1 MGSGAV
7 ILFGVAMVLLIG
19 LTVVALYF
27 AGARVPLATTARLCL
42 WEKLRAA
49 GLAGYVDPAC
59 VNEIADFHSA
69 GLMLVAQRGGRALR
83 PARREL
89 LRRLDGAVR
98 IIDSHLHAMPPPPD
112 PDARPVLLLLSK
124 YGIAAGAAR
133 EAPPGA

>member
-1 MGSGAV
+1 M
-7 ILFGVAMVLLIG
+7 ILLALAMVVLIG

-49 GLAGYVDPAC
+49 QLSGYVSAAC

-69 GLMLVAQRGGRALR
+69 GLMLIAQRGGRNHG
-83 PARREL
+83 PARAEL
-89 LRRLDGAVR
+89 LRRLDATVA
-98 IIDSHLHAMPPPPD
+98 IIASYLQGGEPSTEA
-112 PDARPVLLLLSK
+112 DARPVLLLLAK

-133 EAPPGA
+133 DTPPAT